1 MYNSR
6 KPVSVNVSFLG
17 DRNGIKVGESCPLCH
32 GASPFNAGKT
42 SGAEGKRFN
51 VALEPLLGVREEKSP
66 SPRRP
71 SKAVGYTGYHFGPD
85 NTRVVKTSQLF
96 SRPLTG
102 FM

>member
-42 SGAEGKRFN
+42 SGAEG
-51 VALEPLLGVREEKSP
+51 VREEKSP